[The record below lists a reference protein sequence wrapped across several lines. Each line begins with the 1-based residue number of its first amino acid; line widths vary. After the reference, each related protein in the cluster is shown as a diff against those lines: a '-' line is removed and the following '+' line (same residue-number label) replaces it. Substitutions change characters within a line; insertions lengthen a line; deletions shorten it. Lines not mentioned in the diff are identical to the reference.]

1 MKEEVED
8 DYELI
13 EVLDNDEELNMIME
27 KYNINQNSVQKTTKQ
42 DFKITGRDIA
52 EMIGLTEI
60 YDKSKK

>member
-27 KYNINQNSVQKTTKQ
+27 KYNINQDSVKKTTKQ

>member
-13 EVLDNDEELNMIME
+13 EVLENDEELNMLME
-27 KYNINQNSVQKTTKQ
+27 KYNINQDSIKKTTKQ
-42 DFKITGRDIA
+42 DFQITGRDVA

>member
-8 DYELI
+8 EYELI

-27 KYNINQNSVQKTTKQ
+27 KYNINQDSVKKTTKQ

>member
-27 KYNINQNSVQKTTKQ
+27 KYNINQNSVKKTTKQ
-42 DFKITGRDIA
+42 DFQITGRDIA

>member
-27 KYNINQNSVQKTTKQ
+27 KYNINQDSVKKTTKQ
-42 DFKITGRDIA
+42 DFQITGRDIA

>member
-13 EVLDNDEELNMIME
+13 EVLDTDEELNMIME